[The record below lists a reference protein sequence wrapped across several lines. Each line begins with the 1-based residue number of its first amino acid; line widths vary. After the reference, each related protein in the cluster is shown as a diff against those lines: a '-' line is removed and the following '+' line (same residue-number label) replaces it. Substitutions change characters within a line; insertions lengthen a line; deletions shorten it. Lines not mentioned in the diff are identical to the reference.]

1 MANLLA
7 CSKSIASLVLCV
19 VRRFFYVPERNG
31 NINRPTTLN
40 TRLVGCK
47 DSVCL
52 QLATIIS
59 DKLFTLFTS
68 NINLKCSPFW
78 NTTCLINNHY
88 SNCARMQFALE
99 IKRFIPSLQDMLWTQ
114 HWGGTRVNWV
124 VNLVLQGIM
133 TAVVAVSDL
142 VAWLIVVTC
151 IVSSSLMPLVVRNTA
166 ISQFQFNT
174 TDKKIGAK

>member
-1 MANLLA
+1 MNNYLFVAAILLAECFFMANLLA

-19 VRRFFYVPERNG
+19 VRRFVYVPERNG

-59 DKLFTLFTS
+59 DKLFTS
-68 NINLKCSPFW
+68 NINLKYSPF
-78 NTTCLINNHY
+78 CLINNHY

-99 IKRFIPSLQDMLWTQ
+99 IKRFIPSLQDMNASGL
-114 HWGGTRVNWV
+114 VN
-124 VNLVLQGIM
+124 
-133 TAVVAVSDL
+133 
-142 VAWLIVVTC
+142 
-151 IVSSSLMPLVVRNTA
+151 A
-166 ISQFQFNT
+166 ISYLASKVP
-174 TDKKIGAK
+174 DSHG

>member
-1 MANLLA
+1 MLFPVNNYLFVAAILLAECFFMANLLA

-19 VRRFFYVPERNG
+19 VRRFVYVPERNG

-68 NINLKCSPFW
+68 NINLKYSPFW
-78 NTTCLINNHY
+78 NTMCLINNHY

-99 IKRFIPSLQDMLWTQ
+99 IKRFIPSLQDMNASGL
-114 HWGGTRVNWV
+114 VN
-124 VNLVLQGIM
+124 
-133 TAVVAVSDL
+133 
-142 VAWLIVVTC
+142 
-151 IVSSSLMPLVVRNTA
+151 A
-166 ISQFQFNT
+166 ISYLASKVP
-174 TDKKIGAK
+174 DSHG